1 MVDLRTPFAFR
12 LPSFFTYTWTGG
24 EPPGTYTLFVA
35 AVKIG
40 ALADDSIDPGDIVAL
55 STAPVAFA
63 P

>member
-1 MVDLRTPFAFR
+1 
-12 LPSFFTYTWTGG
+12 
-24 EPPGTYTLFVA
+24 VA